1 MKLTISRYTAI
12 SILCMAFATTA
23 SARSWRIHH
32 NTKQL
37 ADFTDINAA
46 CASDQVQEGDTLYL
60 DPGCLL
66 TAGQAVTKRLT
77 IIGCG
82 YEGVTQ
88 PYAFATISGAL
99 NLQAAGIK
107 VMSAIMSGVVTIKA
121 SDITI
126 ERCRINSQI
135 TNSSTCTNA
144 TIRQCY
150 FTNSNYNECI
160 VGPGSTTVSNWTI
173 ENCIIDNINNRN
185 VITGLHN
192 ATIRN
197 NLIIGKSSNN
207 SSGAYYMIRYMGTC
221 QITNNIIIDTADAT
235 RVFESNVNTEQT
247 TNNVISQDIS
257 GEYNRANV
265 LTLDSI
271 YTGDIQS
278 YTLKEDSPAKGYAT
292 DGGDCGPF
300 GGMYPYVKGGRP
312 FGHPYY
318 TDFKVASR
326 PDENDKLKVSLKI
339 KMNDE

>member
-1 MKLTISRYTAI
+1 MRLSISRYTAI

-37 ADFTDINAA
+37 ADFTDVNAA

-66 TAGQAVTKRLT
+66 TAAQTVTKRLT

-82 YEGVTQ
+82 YEGGATH
-88 PYAFATISGAL
+88 PYAYATFNAGLS
-99 NLQAAGIK
+99 LQAAGIK
-107 VMSAIMSGVVTIKA
+107 VMSVIVRGTVKFFTSNMTL
-121 SDITI
+121 
-126 ERCRINSQI
+126 ERCRVYGQI
-135 TNSSTCTNA
+135 TYNVGESINQ

-150 FTNSNYNECI
+150 VTNNGDVI
-160 VGPGSTTVSNWTI
+160 VGSGANGTVTSNWTI
-173 ENCIIDNINNRN
+173 ENSIISANGASEVAIWK
-185 VITGLHN
+185 LYN

-197 NLIIGKSSNN
+197 NLIISNSTSTN
-207 SSGAYYMIRYMGTC
+207 NPTLREVNGS
-221 QITNNIIIDTADAT
+221 QIINNII
-235 RVFESNVNTEQT
+235 VNTALPSNASNAETAQML
-247 TNNVISQDIS
+247 NNVISQDVA
-257 GEYNRANV
+257 GEYNRVNV
-265 LTLDSI
+265 LTLDSV

-278 YTLKEDSPAKGYAT
+278 YTLKEDSPAKNYGM
-292 DGGDCGPF
+292 DGTDCGPF

-318 TDFKVASR
+318 TDLKVASR
-326 PDENDKLKVSLKI
+326 SDENDKLKVSLKI

>member
-1 MKLTISRYTAI
+1 MKLTISRYAAI
-12 SILCMAFATTA
+12 SLLCMAFATTA

-46 CASDQVQEGDTLYL
+46 CASDQVQEDDTLYL

-126 ERCRINSQI
+126 ARCRILSQI
-135 TNSSTCTNA
+135 TNASTCPNA

-207 SSGAYYMIRYMGTC
+207 SSGAYYMIRYMRKC
-221 QITNNIIIDTADAT
+221 F
-235 RVFESNVNTEQT
+235 RVS
-247 TNNVISQDIS
+247 
-257 GEYNRANV
+257 
-265 LTLDSI
+265 
-271 YTGDIQS
+271 
-278 YTLKEDSPAKGYAT
+278 
-292 DGGDCGPF
+292 
-300 GGMYPYVKGGRP
+300 
-312 FGHPYY
+312 
-318 TDFKVASR
+318 
-326 PDENDKLKVSLKI
+326 
-339 KMNDE
+339 

>member
-1 MKLTISRYTAI
+1 MRLSISRYTAI

-66 TAGQAVTKRLT
+66 TAAQTVTKQLT

-82 YEGVTQ
+82 FSGVTQ
-88 PYAFATISGAL
+88 PYAFATIDAAL
-99 NLQAAGIK
+99 NLQAASIK
-107 VMSAIMSGVVTIKA
+107 VMGATLNTVYIKA

-126 ERCRINSQI
+126 ERCRVSGGIDCSG
-135 TNSSTCTNA
+135 TCPNA

-150 FTNSNYNECI
+150 VSKNTINSRTAIN
-160 VGPGSTTVSNWTI
+160 GSSNWTI
-173 ENCIIDNINNRN
+173 ENCI
-185 VITGLHN
+185 VTASGSYAVGITRVSN
-192 ATIRN
+192 STIRN
-197 NLIIGKSSNN
+197 NLITTDEGGNYYTLSASS
-207 SSGAYYMIRYMGTC
+207 ST
-221 QITNNIIIDTADAT
+221 ITNNIIINTGVADHAFNGDET
-235 RVFESNVNTEQT
+235 QML
-247 TNNVISQDIS
+247 NNVISQDVA
-257 GEYNRANV
+257 GEYNRVNV
-265 LTLDSI
+265 LTLDSV

-278 YTLKEDSPAKGYAT
+278 YTLKEDSPAKNYGM
-292 DGGDCGPF
+292 DGTDCGPF